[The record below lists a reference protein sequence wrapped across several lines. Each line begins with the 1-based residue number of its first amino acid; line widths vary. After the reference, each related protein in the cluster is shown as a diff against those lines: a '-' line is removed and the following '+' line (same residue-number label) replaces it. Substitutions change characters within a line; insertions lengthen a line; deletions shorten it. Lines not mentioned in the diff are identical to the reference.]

1 MQPGTPTR
9 RVLAGLLASAALGRA
24 LRPAQA
30 AVPVPEAAT
39 LLAPGPEGGAVAS
52 LAGRAAGALS
62 RGLVQAS
69 ALRVA
74 VLGGPDGITAANR
87 FASSTVR
94 DGAMLLLMPG
104 AAAQAQLVGD
114 PRARFEPRHWP
125 AICGSVQPCILA
137 GPAANGPPPGGRSA
151 TPLRLALPGPA
162 APEAA
167 ALLALDLAGRPAVPV
182 FNLAGAQAEAAIRDG
197 GADALV
203 LSGLTAEAQAAALGL
218 VPWFAFDAAG
228 SARDPALPNVPTLGE
243 ILADTPRPDLLEA
256 ARGAGAALRGRAVL
270 VLPALT
276 AADVVA
282 LWRAAARS
290 WPEEA
295 PDAPEAGT
303 RRIGAG
309 PATTLMTTLCPS
321 PEASLAYQLWLLRR
335 LGWQATTRA
344 SAAVQPG

>member
-9 RVLAGLLASAALGRA
+9 RVLAGLLASAALGCA
-24 LRPAQA
+24 LRPAGA

-39 LLAPGPEGGAVAS
+39 LLAPGPEGGAIAG
-52 LAGRAAGALS
+52 LAGRAASALS

-137 GPAANGPPPGGRSA
+137 GPPPGGRGA
-151 TPLRLALPGPA
+151 APLRLALPGPA

-167 ALLALDLAGRPAVPV
+167 ALLALDLAGQPAVPV

-228 SARDPALPNVPTLGE
+228 SARDPALPNVPALGE

-256 ARGAGAALRGRAVL
+256 ARGAGAALRGRAML

-282 LWRAAARS
+282 LWRAAART

-303 RRIGAG
+303 RRVGAG

-335 LGWQATTRA
+335 LGWQAASRA
-344 SAAVQPG
+344 SAAMQPG

>member
-9 RVLAGLLASAALGRA
+9 RVLAGMLASVSLGFA
-24 LRPAQA
+24 LRPAMA
-30 AVPVPEAAT
+30 AVSVPEAAT
-39 LLAPGPEGGAVAS
+39 LLAPGPEGGAVAI
-52 LAGRAAGALS
+52 LASRAAGALS
-62 RGLVQAS
+62 RGLVQAA

-94 DGAMLLLMPG
+94 DGPMLLLMPG

-137 GPAANGPPPGGRSA
+137 GPAPNSRGASA
-151 TPLRLALPGPA
+151 TPLRVALPGPA

-182 FNLAGAQAEAAIRDG
+182 FNLAGPSAEAAVREG
-197 GADALV
+197 AADAVV
-203 LSGLTAEAQAAALGL
+203 LAGLTAEAQAASLGL

-228 SARDPALPNVPTLGE
+228 SARDPALPNVPALGE
-243 ILADTPRPDLLEA
+243 VLADTLRPDLLEA
-256 ARGAGAALRGRAVL
+256 ARAAGAALRCRALL

-276 AADVVA
+276 SANVVA
-282 LWRAAARS
+282 LWRAAART

-303 RRIGAG
+303 RRIGAA
-309 PATTLMTTLCPS
+309 PATALMTTLCPA
-321 PEASLAYQLWLLRR
+321 PEASLAYQLWLMRR
-335 LGWQATTRA
+335 LGWQAATQA
-344 SAAVQPG
+344 SAAMQRG